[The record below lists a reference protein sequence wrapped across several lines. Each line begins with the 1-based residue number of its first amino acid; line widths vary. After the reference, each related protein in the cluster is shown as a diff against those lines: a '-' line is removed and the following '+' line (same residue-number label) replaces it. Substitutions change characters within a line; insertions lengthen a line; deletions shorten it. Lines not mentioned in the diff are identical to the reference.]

1 MWWNLSYVIN
11 STRHNVKSEIHE
23 DIKNNLR
30 ANNFID
36 RISEKRIEYENILE
50 RWKKIFFEI

>member
-1 MWWNLSYVIN
+1 
-11 STRHNVKSEIHE
+11 VKSEIHE